1 MTTPADTPDSPP
13 WAPPGPRPPAE
24 PEAARAEIPGSEAVG
39 SEAADPEATPVEAGR
54 AETAPAGA
62 VHGAGVPQGL
72 ATATPAQAPVQAPAP
87 FPGSP
92 YGPGM
97 PHGPG
102 MQHGPGVPGAGPYG
116 VPAARTGLGVG
127 ALVIGVV
134 GLVFGIIPFLFWL
147 GGFMGVLA
155 LVLGIVGYGRAG
167 RGEATDRGQ
176 AVAGIALGAVTIV
189 VATAWLVVLVV
200 AAQVVERVDERVREE
215 GGASA
220 EPFAPDG
227 RPDGTA
233 RPEPSP
239 EPTETAPSTLA
250 FGRTHTYED
259 GVKVTVSVP
268 KRYRPDGFAAGYE
281 KGDTALRVT
290 ITIVNGSGEAL
301 DVTTALPDAR
311 DAEGARAST
320 IFDGSRATEMFRG
333 TVLPGKQVKAGY
345 AFALP
350 AHADGE
356 LQIEL
361 APKLLAYEPVIWT
374 GPVK

>member
-1 MTTPADTPDSPP
+1 M
-13 WAPPGPRPPAE
+13 
-24 PEAARAEIPGSEAVG
+24 PGS
-39 SEAADPEATPVEAGR
+39 
-54 AETAPAGA
+54 
-62 VHGAGVPQGL
+62 
-72 ATATPAQAPVQAPAP
+72 
-87 FPGSP
+87 
-92 YGPGM
+92 
-97 PHGPG
+97 
-102 MQHGPGVPGAGPYG
+102 GPYG
-116 VPAARTGLGVG
+116 VPAVPVARTGLGVG
-127 ALVIGVV
+127 SLVIGVA
-134 GLVFGIIPFLFWL
+134 GLLFGIVPFLFWL
-147 GGFMGVLA
+147 GGVMGVLA
-155 LVLGIVGYGRAG
+155 LVLGIVGFGRAN

-176 AVAGIALGAVTIV
+176 AVAGIVLGAVTIV
-189 VATAWLVVLVV
+189 VSAAWLVVLVV
-200 AAQVVERVDERVREE
+200 AAQAVERIDERVREKE
-215 GGASA
+215 GASA

-227 RPDGTA
+227 GSGGTA

-259 GVKVTVSVP
+259 GVEVTVSVP
-268 KRYRPDGFAAGYE
+268 KPYRPDGFAAGYE

-290 ITIVNGSGEAL
+290 ITIVNGGDEAL

-311 DAEGARAST
+311 DAQGARAST
-320 IFDGSRATEMFRG
+320 IFDGSGATEMFRG

-350 AHADGE
+350 SDADGE

>member
-13 WAPPGPRPPAE
+13 WAPPGPRPPAG
-24 PEAARAEIPGSEAVG
+24 PEAPRAEVPDSEVPGSEATPAG
-39 SEAADPEATPVEAGR
+39 ESRAEAAPAV
-54 AETAPAGA
+54 TA
-62 VHGAGVPQGL
+62 HGAGVPQGPE
-72 ATATPAQAPVQAPAP
+72 AAVGSGMPPGPAMAYPAQAQAPAP

-92 YGPGM
+92 YGPGV
-97 PHGPG
+97 P
-102 MQHGPGVPGAGPYG
+102 QGPGVPGVGPYG

-134 GLVFGIIPFLFWL
+134 GLLFGIVPFLFWL

-155 LVLGIVGYGRAG
+155 LVLGIVGYGRAN

-176 AVAGIALGAVTIV
+176 AVAGIVLGAVTIV
-189 VATAWLVVLVV
+189 VAAAWLVVLIV
-200 AAQVVERVDERVREE
+200 AAQAVERIDERVREKE
-215 GGASA
+215 GASA
-220 EPFAPDG
+220 EPFA
-227 RPDGTA
+227 PDGTA

-239 EPTETAPSTLA
+239 EPTETETTPSTLA

-268 KRYRPDGFAAGYE
+268 KPYRPDGFAAGYE

-290 ITIVNGSGEAL
+290 ITIVNGSDEAL

-350 AHADGE
+350 ADADGE